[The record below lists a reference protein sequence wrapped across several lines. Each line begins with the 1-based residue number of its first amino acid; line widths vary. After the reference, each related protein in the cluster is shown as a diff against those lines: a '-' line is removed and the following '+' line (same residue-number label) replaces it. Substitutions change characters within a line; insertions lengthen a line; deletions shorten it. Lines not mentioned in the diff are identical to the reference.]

1 MPFRG
6 IIELFSRVEMHNLL
20 KFIQIVF
27 NTFRSNKFNG
37 SCRFIM
43 KRNLFQT
50 ARYLLIT
57 FAFVGLMFSEAVLA
71 ETKIGF
77 VNAAQVLEEAPQADK
92 ARQLLE
98 KEFAPRDKAIVKMQ
112 QELKEMEDTLS
123 RDAAVMSESK
133 QRKMEREILSQKREI
148 KRKKEEF
155 REDLNIRRNE
165 AFEKLRKRVFEVIVA
180 IAEEKKF
187 DLIVSDGV
195 VFASKRIDIT
205 KEVVDKLK
213 KEMSSQKK

>member
-1 MPFRG
+1 MMNNVLPTVRF
-6 IIELFSRVEMHNLL
+6 
-20 KFIQIVF
+20 FI
-27 NTFRSNKFNG
+27 
-37 SCRFIM
+37 
-43 KRNLFQT
+43 
-50 ARYLLIT
+50 A
-57 FAFVGLMFSEAVLA
+57 GLVIALVMLPGNVLA

-77 VNAAQVLEEAPQADK
+77 VNAAQVLEQAPQAEK
-92 ARQLLE
+92 AREQLE
-98 KEFAPRDKAIVKMQ
+98 KEFAPRDKAIIEMQ
-112 QELKEMEDTLS
+112 KELKDLEDTLS
-123 RDAAVMSESK
+123 RDAAIMSDSK
-133 QRKMEREILSQKREI
+133 QREMERDIVSHKREI

-205 KEVVDKLK
+205 KEVVDQLK
-213 KEMSSQKK
+213 KEMSAPKK

>member
-1 MPFRG
+1 MLP
-6 IIELFSRVEMHNLL
+6 IA
-20 KFIQIVF
+20 
-27 NTFRSNKFNG
+27 TF
-37 SCRFIM
+37 
-43 KRNLFQT
+43 
-50 ARYLLIT
+50 
-57 FAFVGLMFSEAVLA
+57 A

-77 VNAAQVLEEAPQADK
+77 VNAAQVLEQAPQADK
-92 ARQLLE
+92 ARQALE
-98 KEFAPRDKAIVKMQ
+98 KEFAPRDKAIVDMQ
-112 QELKEMEDTLS
+112 KEVKDMEDQLS

-133 QRKMEREILSQKREI
+133 QRKMERDILSQKREI

-213 KEMSSQKK
+213 QEMSSQKK

>member
-1 MPFRG
+1 MLRNVPTQ
-6 IIELFSRVEMHNLL
+6 VLL
-20 KFIQIVF
+20 RFVF
-27 NTFRSNKFNG
+27 AL
-37 SCRFIM
+37 I
-43 KRNLFQT
+43 
-50 ARYLLIT
+50 LL
-57 FAFVGLMFSEAVLA
+57 VPYAVVA

-77 VNAAQVLEEAPQADK
+77 VNAARVLEEAPQADI
-92 ARQLLE
+92 ARKQLE

-112 QELKEMEDTLS
+112 DELKTIEDKLA
-123 RDAAVMSESK
+123 RDGAVMSESE
-133 QRKMEREILSQKREI
+133 QRKMERDVLSQKREI

-180 IAEEKKF
+180 IAEQKKF

-195 VFASKRIDIT
+195 VYASKQIDIT

-213 KEMSSQKK
+213 KEMPASKK

>member
-1 MPFRG
+1 
-6 IIELFSRVEMHNLL
+6 
-20 KFIQIVF
+20 
-27 NTFRSNKFNG
+27 
-37 SCRFIM
+37 M
-43 KRNLFQT
+43 KRNLST
-50 ARYLLIT
+50 RYFIA
-57 FAFVGLMFSEAVLA
+57 AFVLVGLMSPIVTYA

-77 VNAAQVLEEAPQADK
+77 VNAAQVLEQAPQADK
-92 ARQLLE
+92 ARQALE
-98 KEFAPRDKAIVKMQ
+98 KEFAPRDKAIVDMQ
-112 QELKEMEDTLS
+112 KELKDMEEQLS

-133 QRKMEREILSQKREI
+133 QRKMERDILSQKREI

-165 AFEKLRKRVFEVIVA
+165 AFEKLRKRVFEVIVT

-213 KEMSSQKK
+213 KEMSSQTK

>member
-1 MPFRG
+1 MERNF
-6 IIELFSRVEMHNLL
+6 
-20 KFIQIVF
+20 F
-27 NTFRSNKFNG
+27 NTTRY
-37 SCRFIM
+37 FI
-43 KRNLFQT
+43 
-50 ARYLLIT
+50 AAII
-57 FAFVGLMFSEAVLA
+57 FVGLLSPAMVLA

-77 VNAAQVLEEAPQADK
+77 VNAAQVLEQAPQADK
-92 ARQLLE
+92 ARQSLE
-98 KEFAPRDKAIVKMQ
+98 KEFAPRDQAIVKMQ
-112 QELKEMEDTLS
+112 QELKDMEDQLS

-133 QRKMEREILSQKREI
+133 QRKMERDIMSQKREI

-213 KEMSSQKK
+213 NEMSSPKK

>member
-1 MPFRG
+1 
-6 IIELFSRVEMHNLL
+6 
-20 KFIQIVF
+20 
-27 NTFRSNKFNG
+27 
-37 SCRFIM
+37 M
-43 KRNLFQT
+43 KRYLST
-50 ARYLLIT
+50 RYFIA
-57 FAFVGLMFSEAVLA
+57 AFVLVGLMLPIATFA

-77 VNAAQVLEEAPQADK
+77 VNAAQVLEQAPQADK
-92 ARQLLE
+92 ARQALE
-98 KEFAPRDKAIVKMQ
+98 KEFAPRDKAIVDMQ
-112 QELKEMEDTLS
+112 KEVKDMEDQLS

-133 QRKMEREILSQKREI
+133 QRKMERDILSQKREI

-213 KEMSSQKK
+213 QEMSSQKK

>member
-1 MPFRG
+1 MKNPFFLTNRK
-6 IIELFSRVEMHNLL
+6 S
-20 KFIQIVF
+20 
-27 NTFRSNKFNG
+27 
-37 SCRFIM
+37 
-43 KRNLFQT
+43 
-50 ARYLLIT
+50 
-57 FAFVGLMFSEAVLA
+57 FAFLAMTLFLLPALVQA

-77 VNAAQVLEEAPQADK
+77 VNAARVLEEAPQADK
-92 ARQLLE
+92 ARKELE
-98 KEFAPRDKAIVKMQ
+98 KEFAPRDKAIVDMQ
-112 QELKEMEDTLS
+112 KELKELEDKLS
-123 RDAAVMSESK
+123 RDAAVMSDSK
-133 QRKMEREILSQKREI
+133 QRELERDILSQKREI

-213 KEMSSQKK
+213 KEMSSKK